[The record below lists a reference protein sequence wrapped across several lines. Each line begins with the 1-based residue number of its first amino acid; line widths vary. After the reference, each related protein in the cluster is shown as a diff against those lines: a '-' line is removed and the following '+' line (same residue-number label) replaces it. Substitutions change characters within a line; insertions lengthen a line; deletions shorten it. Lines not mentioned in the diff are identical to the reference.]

1 MAVLVTSLCPLLSSS
16 VLNLCHAAKIRTVI
30 DFITSD
36 PEELVQKIQLSYK
49 DILSIRRSLIDK
61 FSIFP
66 QNAES
71 LHLELLEMLSILDTG
86 SKKLN
91 NFLNGGIYS
100 GEVTEIHGSAGSGKT
115 QFCFSLV
122 SKLIVEGKNSAIYLD
137 TNNNFDGKRIEE
149 IALRNTNNDRAV
161 LQNLHLIKVKNIY
174 DIYELFE
181 FMDFIKEEI
190 FKKENVFFH
199 RLKLLVIDS
208 ITPLLSPLF
217 GGKYLDGPALMN
229 NVAQQFKVLT
239 SQHMISILVCNN
251 TVNDKDF
258 AIKPAL
264 GHNWKYIPSIS
275 LSISKLSSGNHEMS
289 TLKSCRNGLFP
300 QVLFHITK
308 AGVTD

>member
-16 VLNLCHAAKIRTVI
+16 VLNLCHAAKIRTVV

-149 IALRNTNNDRAV
+149 IALRNTNNDR
-161 LQNLHLIKVKNIY
+161 
-174 DIYELFE
+174 
-181 FMDFIKEEI
+181 
-190 FKKENVFFH
+190 ENVFFH

>member
-149 IALRNTNNDRAV
+149 IALRNTNNDR
-161 LQNLHLIKVKNIY
+161 
-174 DIYELFE
+174 
-181 FMDFIKEEI
+181 
-190 FKKENVFFH
+190 ENVFFH

>member
-16 VLNLCHAAKIRTVI
+16 VLNLCHAAKIRTVV

-122 SKLIVEGKNSAIYLD
+122 SKLIEEGKNSAIYLD

-149 IALRNTNNDRAV
+149 IALRNTNNDR
-161 LQNLHLIKVKNIY
+161 
-174 DIYELFE
+174 
-181 FMDFIKEEI
+181 
-190 FKKENVFFH
+190 ENVFFH